1 MKSLPAIVLSLI
13 SAILL
18 SCDKGAPKAEPVQ
31 IKLKTTYVV
40 NETGTAPFAVQTP
53 EKEPIKKNRKL

>member
-1 MKSLPAIVLSLI
+1 MKSLPAIVIFLI

-18 SCDKGAPKAEPVQ
+18 SCDKGAPKAEAAQ
-31 IKLKTTYVV
+31 TKLKTTYVV
-40 NETGTAPFAVQTP
+40 NETVAVQTP